1 MTEDPNDQLSKAID
15 AGDVPACLAAVDA
28 GADVNYRQS
37 LGFTALMIAAS
48 RDDTNAVDSLLTR
61 GAKVNAKNRGGATAL
76 TSAALMGHLEVVRSL
91 VHAGADIEAQ
101 NTSGETPLFA
111 ACSNGH
117 REVVRALLKAGA
129 KPNRQSQH
137 GSTPLMHAVSSADIE
152 TVRILLNA
160 GADRQLSDLN
170 GRTAYQWAVSLGRTE
185 IAGLLKQVE
194 ETPAKASAS
203 SDVTPVPSRS
213 RSGEELLA
221 DAEDILLRTK
231 PPAPLAAVKTAR
243 RQPKK
248 WTRVLGIALILLG
261 VMMAASGIGVMN
273 ETSSKNS
280 ALGRRAKPR
289 SGREVTPSEASSIV
303 LGQGVLM
310 MGIGIWLTVRRRRT
324 RETSPDGST
333 TQRHGGT
340 STGKNSGRPRELKSE
355 VPGLLREI
363 MDAVPVTGE
372 AQESQKE
379 RMNNLI
385 SLGPEV
391 IPNIE
396 SAIQD
401 GANYARN
408 IPAYENAG
416 QLCEAIGKIGG
427 PRAHLVLTKIATQES
442 NIAEFHWYVRSGAK
456 KGLAYLENGTAEAL
470 SKMGKTRQASEPDEP
485 LTRTSIPGLLDT
497 GTAQAKAG
505 ECLAAVESFIRAVE
519 IEPEFM
525 MDSSAWK
532 HISSVFTGKDAPG
545 WGKNWIYVPKEL
557 IPDDV
562 LKHLERLPNYST
574 LPGYHGPYVQPPT
587 KAEILNLIADLR
599 IILKHF
605 EESVSGSRPG

>member
-37 LGFTALMIAAS
+37 WGFTALMIAAS
-48 RDDTNAVDSLLTR
+48 RGDTNAVDSLLAN
-61 GAKVNAKNRGGATAL
+61 GANVHLRNRVGATAL
-76 TSAALMGHLEVVRSL
+76 ACAAGMGNLEVVRSL
-91 VHAGADIEAQ
+91 MRAGADIEAQ

-111 ACSNGH
+111 ACTDGH

-137 GSTPLMHAVSSADIE
+137 GSTPLMRSVLSSDIE

-160 GADRQLSDLN
+160 GADPKISDLK
-170 GRTAYQWAVSLGRTE
+170 GKTAYQWAVSSSRIE
-185 IAGLLKQVE
+185 IAGLLKQAE
-194 ETPAKASAS
+194 ETQTKPSAS
-203 SDVTPVPSRS
+203 SDITPARSRS
-213 RSGEELLA
+213 RSAEELLA
-221 DAEDILLRTK
+221 DAEDILMRTK
-231 PPAPLAAVKTAR
+231 PPAPLAAVKMAR

-280 ALGRRAKPR
+280 ALARRAKPR

-333 TQRHGGT
+333 TQRYGGT
-340 STGKNSGRPRELKSE
+340 STGKNSGSPRELKSE
-355 VPGLLREI
+355 FPGLLREI

-372 AQESQKE
+372 AQELQKK
-379 RMNNLI
+379 RMDNLI

-408 IPAYENAG
+408 IHAYENAG
-416 QLCEAIGKIGG
+416 QLCEAIGKIGW
-427 PRAHLVLTKIATQES
+427 PRAHIVLTKIATQES

-456 KGLAYLENGTAEAL
+456 KGLAYLENGTTEAL
-470 SKMGKTRQASEPDEP
+470 SKMGKARQASEP
-485 LTRTSIPGLLDT
+485 
-497 GTAQAKAG
+497 
-505 ECLAAVESFIRAVE
+505 
-519 IEPEFM
+519 
-525 MDSSAWK
+525 
-532 HISSVFTGKDAPG
+532 
-545 WGKNWIYVPKEL
+545 Y
-557 IPDDV
+557 
-562 LKHLERLPNYST
+562 
-574 LPGYHGPYVQPPT
+574 
-587 KAEILNLIADLR
+587 
-599 IILKHF
+599 
-605 EESVSGSRPG
+605 